1 MTRRIR
7 TFKSYIA
14 EKYQDGEPKYD
25 EIIDLAE
32 WNRYLKSIQCRQIRI
47 RYYEDNASWYQIQL
61 LD

>member
-1 MTRRIR
+1 MNRRIR

-25 EIIDLAE
+25 EIIDLPE

-47 RYYEDNASWYQIQL
+47 RYYEDNDDWYQIQL